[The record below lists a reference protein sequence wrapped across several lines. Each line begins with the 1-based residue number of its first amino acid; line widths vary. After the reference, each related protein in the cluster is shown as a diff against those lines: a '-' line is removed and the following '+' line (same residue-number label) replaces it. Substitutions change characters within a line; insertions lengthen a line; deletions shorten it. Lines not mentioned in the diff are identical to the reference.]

1 MKLQAETELYAEA
14 EEMRV
19 RLEAKKQELEE
30 VLHEMEARLEEEE
43 DRSLGLQQERKDMEQ
58 QLQVDTHT
66 HTAHPVIYSQSLT
79 SDSHDAPQQQMEAHL
94 VGEEDARQK
103 LQLEKVGVEGK
114 VKKLEEDVLVMEDQN
129 NKLQKVRRVRSASLT
144 TFSLSRTH
152 SHTAWCL
159 QERKL
164 LEERI
169 ADMSSNL
176 AEEEEKS
183 KNLTKLKNKHES
195 MISDLEGQQPQPHL
209 L

>member
-1 MKLQAETELYAEA
+1 
-14 EEMRV
+14 
-19 RLEAKKQELEE
+19 
-30 VLHEMEARLEEEE
+30 
-43 DRSLGLQQERKDMEQ
+43 
-58 QLQVDTHT
+58 
-66 HTAHPVIYSQSLT
+66 
-79 SDSHDAPQQQMEAHL
+79 MEAHL
-94 VGEEDARQK
+94 AGEEDARQK

-144 TFSLSRTH
+144 TFSLSHTH